1 MCTINKDHVMYGV
14 TDKNFVL
21 LGHFMPFQP
30 PERAFAP
37 EIWSV
42 TNRIFCHFGP
52 FFALLPP

>member
-30 PERAFAP
+30 PDNP
-37 EIWSV
+37 ENKKLKIEKNSGDIIILHIC
-42 TNRIFCHFGP
+42 T
-52 FFALLPP
+52 